1 MPALRLYPD
10 ETLDDLLR
18 GELKLIQKRRG
29 YRYSVDALLL
39 AHFDMPAAGET
50 VLDLG
55 TGAGVIPLILA
66 QRGAPKKIIGVEIQ
80 RRLAGMAQ
88 RNVRLNRFQDL
99 ITILHRDLKKLPEIY
114 PPGSFDLILSNPPF
128 RPLGSGQV
136 SSNPEKAIAR
146 HELRITLPELLQVA
160 RSLIKPQGR
169 LCLVYPYERWS
180 HLLAE
185 IRGAGLFVVRTQLA
199 YDRAGGKARLGLV
212 EIGEREILARQE
224 LEPILIETEQGKFA
238 L

>member
-39 AHFDMPAAGET
+39 AAFVLPAAGET
-50 VLDLG
+50 VLELG

-66 QRGAPKKIIGVEIQ
+66 QRGSPKKIIGVEIQ

-88 RNVRLNRFQDL
+88 RNVRLNRL
-99 ITILHRDLKKLPEIY
+99 EKIITILHRDLRNLPEIF
-114 PPGSFDLILSNPPF
+114 PPGSFDLVLSNPPF
-128 RPLGSGQV
+128 RPLGSGNL
-136 SSNPEKAIAR
+136 SANPEKAVAR
-146 HELRITLPELLQVA
+146 HELRVTLPELLQISKYLV
-160 RSLIKPQGR
+160 KPQGR
-169 LCLVYPYERWS
+169 ICLVYPFES
-180 HLLAE
+180 LARLWVSSQE
-185 IRGAGLFVVRTQLA
+185 AGLFVSRRQLA
-199 YDRAGGKARLGLV
+199 LDRPGGQPQLALV
-212 EIGEREILARQE
+212 EARKSKPPRSEEAPPLVIAIGEQ
-224 LEPILIETEQGKFA
+224 KFQ

>member
-18 GELKLIQKRRG
+18 GELRLIQKRRG

-39 AHFDMPAAGET
+39 ASFVLPASGET
-50 VLDLG
+50 VLELG
-55 TGAGVIPLILA
+55 TGSGVISLILA
-66 QRGAPKKIIGVEIQ
+66 QRGSPKKIIGVEIQ
-80 RRLAGMAQ
+80 RRLAGMAK
-88 RNVRLNRFQDL
+88 RNVRLNRFQNL

-128 RPLGSGQV
+128 RPLGSGNL
-136 SSNPEKAIAR
+136 SANPEKAIAR
-146 HELRITLPELLQVA
+146 HELRVTLSELLAVS
-160 RSLIKPQGR
+160 RHLLKPSGR

-185 IRGAGLFVVRTQLA
+185 IHKAGLLVARTQLA
-199 YDRAGGKARLGLV
+199 YDRKGGKPRLALV
-212 EIGEREILARQE
+212 EARSRGKSKIKE
-224 LEPILIETEQGKFA
+224 LLPIFIETEKGKFE

>member
-1 MPALRLYPD
+1 MPPLRLYPD

-39 AHFDMPAAGET
+39 ASFVLPAAGET
-50 VLDLG
+50 VLEL
-55 TGAGVIPLILA
+55 GAGSGVISLILA

-80 RRLAGMAQ
+80 RRLAGLAQ

-128 RPLGSGQV
+128 RPLGSGNL
-136 SSNPEKAIAR
+136 SLNPEKAIAR
-146 HELRITLPELLQVA
+146 HELRITLPELLAVS
-160 RSLIKPQGR
+160 RRLLKPRGR
-169 LCLVYPYERWS
+169 LCLVYPSERWS
-180 HLLAE
+180 YLLAG
-185 IRGAGLFVVRTQLA
+185 IKQADLFVSRAQLA
-199 YDRAGGKARLGLV
+199 YDRRGGNPRLGLV
-212 EIGEREILARQE
+212 EARKRRPPRVEE
-224 LEPILIETEQGKFA
+224 LPPIWIETEKGKFEI
-238 L
+238 